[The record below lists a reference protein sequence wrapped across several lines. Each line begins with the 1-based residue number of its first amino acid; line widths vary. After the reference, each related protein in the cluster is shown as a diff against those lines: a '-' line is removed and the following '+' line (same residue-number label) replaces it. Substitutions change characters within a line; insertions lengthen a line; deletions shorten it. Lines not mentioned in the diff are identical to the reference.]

1 MVKVIGV
8 GDNVVDKYTHINT
21 MYPGGNALNFSVYAK
36 ELGID
41 SAYLGIFGSDEA
53 AKHIQH
59 VLAELKIETSH
70 CRTIE
75 GENGFALVGLENGD
89 RVFLGSNEGGVRKQN
104 RLEFAANDLAYLK
117 QFDLLHTSKYSYM
130 EKELEKLK
138 ALNIPISFDFS
149 DDFTEE
155 YLEQVGPYVDYSI
168 LSCSHL
174 EEEETKIIARKMA
187 VLGSS
192 IVIAT
197 RGSDGAII
205 FDGQSFFYQKPQLVE
220 AVDTLG
226 AGDSFLTA
234 FLLEYIQKQRG
245 CKKEVLIKAAL
256 LKATEFAAKTCL
268 VEGAFGFGKSY

>member
-1 MVKVIGV
+1 MKVIGV
-8 GDNVVDKYTHINT
+8 GDNVVDKYTHIRT

-36 ELGID
+36 RLGAD

-53 AKHIQH
+53 AQHIQD
-59 VLAELKIETSH
+59 VLSEMDIETSH
-70 CRTIE
+70 CRIMQ

-89 RVFLGSNEGGVRKQN
+89 RVFLGSNEGGIRKHYK
-104 RLEFAANDLAYLK
+104 LEFDAKDLSYIK

-130 EKELEKLK
+130 EGELEKLK
-138 ALNIPISFDFS
+138 AAGIPVSFDFS

-174 EEEETKIIARKMA
+174 GENETKMLARKM
-187 VLGSS
+187 VELGST

-197 RGSDGAII
+197 RGSAGAII
-205 FDGQSFFYQKPQLVE
+205 FDGNSFFYQKPHLVE

-234 FLLEYIQKQRG
+234 FLLEYIEKS
-245 CKKEVLIKAAL
+245 KEGAKDILLKAAL
-256 LKATEFAAKTCL
+256 EKAAEFAAKTCL